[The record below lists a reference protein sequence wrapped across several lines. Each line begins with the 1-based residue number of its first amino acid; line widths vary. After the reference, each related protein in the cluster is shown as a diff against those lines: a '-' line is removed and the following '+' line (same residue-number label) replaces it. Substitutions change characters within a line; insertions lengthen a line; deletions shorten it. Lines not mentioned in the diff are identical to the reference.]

1 MIRKNFCILL
11 MFVFIIQS
19 NISADTNAGNTG
31 LAFLK
36 IGAGGRAA
44 GMGEAYTAVTN
55 DASAVYWNPAGLI
68 RIEQGEFVFTHNEW
82 FQDISHDFLGVSF
95 LIGKNAFGIS
105 FISNNIGGI
114 ERRVKPSA
122 EPLGII
128 DARDI
133 MLGLSFARSYKSNL
147 HWGITVKYLY
157 EKIYLESAYGVAVD
171 LGTIYKLPFQGFS
184 VGAAIQ
190 NIGKMSEFKNEAVK
204 LPTTLKCGLAYEL
217 PFQLYGNMLIAA
229 DIIKILDSAFYTNFG
244 IEYEL
249 KKLLALR
256 AGYLAGYDE
265 RSIQG
270 GIGLKLSR
278 YRLDYAYAP
287 FKSDIGNSHRISF
300 GMKF

>member
-1 MIRKNFCILL
+1 MICKKFSTWLL
-11 MFVFIIQS
+11 FMLIIQT
-19 NISADTNAGNTG
+19 NLSADTNAANTG

-55 DASAVYWNPAGLI
+55 DASAVYWNPAGLAQL
-68 RIEQGEFVFTHNEW
+68 EQGEFIFTHNKW
-82 FQDISHDFLGVSF
+82 FQDISHEFLAISF
-95 LIGKNAFGIS
+95 LVGNNAFGIS

-133 MLGLSFARSYKSNL
+133 MLGFSFARSFKSNL
-147 HWGITVKYLY
+147 KWGISIKYLY
-157 EKIYLESAYGVAVD
+157 EKIYLESTYGMAAD
-171 LGTIYKLPFQGFS
+171 LGIIYQLPIQGLSVGAAVQNFGKMSKFKNETPKLPATLKSGIAYKLPFQPSG
-184 VGAAIQ
+184 
-190 NIGKMSEFKNEAVK
+190 NI
-204 LPTTLKCGLAYEL
+204 
-217 PFQLYGNMLIAA
+217 LIAA
-229 DIIKILDSAFYTNFG
+229 DIVKIIDGTFHANFG
-244 IEYEL
+244 FEYDL
-249 KKLLALR
+249 KNLLAFR
-256 AGYLAGYDE
+256 GGYLTGYDE

-270 GIGLKLSR
+270 GMGLKFNR

-287 FKSDIGNSHRISF
+287 FSSDIGNSHRISF